1 MNLTPR
7 QQKILD
13 FIRAR
18 IRERGFPPTV
28 REIGEEF
35 GIRSTNG
42 VHGFLRALEKKGAIN
57 RDRGLARSIEVLDP
71 DTGELDRPGVLPL
84 AGRIAAGRPIEAIEQ
99 QDTLDVPS
107 LFEGSGRFA
116 LQVRGDSMID
126 AGILEGDYVI
136 VEKRNTARNGEIVV
150 ALLADGEAT
159 LKRFYKDADRVR
171 LVAENPRYAPI
182 VARDVALQGVV
193 VGLVRAPVR

>member
-1 MNLTPR
+1 MNLTIR

-136 VEKRNTARNGEIVV
+136 VEKRNVARNGEIVV

-159 LKRFYKDADRVR
+159 LKRFFKDADQVR
-171 LVAENPRYAPI
+171 LVAENPSYAPI
-182 VARDVALQGVV
+182 VAREVALQGVV

>member
-7 QQKILD
+7 QQNILD

-18 IRERGFPPTV
+18 VRERGFPPTV

>member
-1 MNLTPR
+1 MNLTVR

-136 VEKRNTARNGEIVV
+136 VEKRNVARNGEIVV

-159 LKRFYKDADRVR
+159 LKRFFKDADQVR
-171 LVAENPRYAPI
+171 LVAENPSYAPI
-182 VARDVALQGVV
+182 VAREVALQGVV